1 MKKLAL
7 LVLSLLFLTGFQS
20 CILEASL
27 EREKHTY
34 HDETGYYD
42 VSTDDPAL
50 GVNICLMAGIEGIS
64 GVLNSSPQNTIS
76 PAQNYVAEIMYPIE
90 SNRGQYP
97 TPVALPV
104 SVNLKYNTSVLS
116 NQNKLLNHFDI
127 KGGLMLALKRS
138 KDGDLKVN
146 STYLQIPI
154 YGTYYYTLKNNGSI
168 LAGLGP
174 YIAYGIGGKT
184 KSNNYSQKTFDKELG
199 FKRFDAGLTFT
210 AGYIFPMDL
219 SCRLA
224 YDLGLVDMSRDNQ
237 YRTKLRSFSL
247 NVGYPI
253 SKILNQIKKK

>member
-7 LVLSLLFLTGFQS
+7 LTLSLLFLTGFQS

-27 EREKHTY
+27 ERSQHYY
-34 HDETGYYD
+34 HYD
-42 VSTDDPAL
+42 DRFYVVSQDDPAL

-64 GVLNSSPQNTIS
+64 GALNSSSQNTIS
-76 PAQNYVAEIMYPIE
+76 PAQIYVAEIGNPKE

-97 TPVALPV
+97 SPIAVPV
-104 SVNLKYNTSVLS
+104 SANLKYNTSVLS
-116 NQNKLLNHFDI
+116 NQKKFLNNFDL
-127 KGGLMLALKRS
+127 KGGLMLTLKRS
-138 KDGDLKVN
+138 KDTNLKVN
-146 STYLQIPI
+146 STYLEIPI
-154 YGTYYYTLKNNGSI
+154 YGTYRYTLKNNGSI
-168 LAGLGP
+168 LAGFGP

-224 YDLGLVDMSRDNQ
+224 YDLGLTDMSRDNQ
-237 YRTKLRSFSL
+237 YRTKLQSFSL

-253 SKILNQIKKK
+253 SKILDQIKKQ